1 MHWLSSPKVRLGLV
15 VNILYVL
22 SLIAATPPHTRARYF
37 ARTYERPA
45 ERLRAKGAPEFA
57 PLPPMTKPLEAESH
71 YWKASDQ
78 LDVYLTREL
87 LLVRR
92 YDHTLLLSPSL
103 TTKTANPE
111 RPRAVLLHFT
121 SFSHEQTYDKNSP
134 FVITADGV
142 ALWRYGSYGPGDA
155 TLTYS
160 NVLYS
165 AALDGDKQVVETVG
179 HEIPYDVFEQLVRA
193 RRVVF
198 ELGPDSFALTAEQL
212 GALRD
217 MRRFV
222 PPTPST
228 KPGMV
233 YNIPYSNPRRKN

>member
-1 MHWLSSPKVRLGLV
+1 MHWLSNPRVRLGLI
-15 VNILYVL
+15 VNSLYLL
-22 SLIAATPPHTRARYF
+22 SLFTPSPQYTRARPF
-37 ARTYERPA
+37 ARTYEQPA

-57 PLPPMTKPLEAESH
+57 PLPPATGNPETETH

-92 YDHTLLLSPSL
+92 YNHTLLLSPSF
-103 TTKTANPE
+103 TTKAAPPE
-111 RPRAVLLHFT
+111 RPRSVRLNFT

-142 ALWRYGSYGPGDA
+142 ALWGYGSHGPGDA
-155 TLTYS
+155 TLMYT

-165 AALDGDKQVVETVG
+165 AVLAGDKQVVETVG
-179 HEIPYDVFEQLVRA
+179 HEIPYDVFDQLVRA

-217 MRRFV
+217 MRRFIPQ
-222 PPTPST
+222 PPPT
-228 KPGMV
+228 KPGMD
-233 YNIPYSNPRRKN
+233 YKIPYPDPKRKN